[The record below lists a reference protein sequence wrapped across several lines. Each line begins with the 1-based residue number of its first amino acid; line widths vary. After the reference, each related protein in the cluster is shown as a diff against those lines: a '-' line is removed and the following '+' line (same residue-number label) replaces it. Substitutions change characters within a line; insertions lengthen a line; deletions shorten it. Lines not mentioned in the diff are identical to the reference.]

1 MPLLVLVSGPPG
13 AGKST
18 LARDLAERL
27 TLPLLSIDT
36 LKASVARELAEYEHG
51 RGGAAGQ
58 RAFALAGALARQ
70 CLEAGASVILE
81 KAWQRG
87 RSEQDLLPLLA
98 LARGVQ
104 VHVTATREVA
114 VSRGLAR
121 APRPG
126 LVDMAEVQRQ
136 LDTGDLEWAS
146 FGPLDLEVP
155 LIVVRT
161 DDGPVD
167 LAGLEATLQRLL
179 QPQRPEETT

>member
-18 LARDLAERL
+18 LAHQLAEQL
-27 TLPLLSIDT
+27 TLPLISIDS
-36 LKASVARELAEYEHG
+36 LKASIARELDVTEHG

-58 RAFALAGALARQ
+58 RAFVLAGALVRQ
-70 CLEAGASVILE
+70 CLDAGASVILE

-104 VHVTATREVA
+104 VHVTAAPEVA
-114 VSRGLAR
+114 VERGLAR

-126 LVDMAEVQRQ
+126 LVDMAEVRRQ
-136 LDTGDLEWAS
+136 VESGELDWDS
-146 FGPLDLEVP
+146 FAPLDLDVP
-155 LIVVRT
+155 LVVVRT
-161 DDGPVD
+161 DDGPID
-167 LAGLEATLQRLL
+167 LEAVLALCRD
-179 QPQRPEETT
+179 